1 MAKRYF
7 EFNNFRNLG
16 LEGNTHNK
24 IVINNSLEKGK
35 LGNLVILIGANN
47 SGKSNVLDGILE
59 YGNNQLNNRD
69 VTTLSFNESDRKPS
83 ISLVYEDDDAHIEK
97 ILDFEG
103 KQFKNTKISK
113 DTNENDIISK
123 DIAVNSLQNIVNYA
137 RQYLGSNNEF
147 ESGFNELLNEVI
159 VDGAFNVHHKIKFNN
174 WSIKVKSYI
183 GRNSWYRN
191 LYNVIESS
199 ELTKIIKN
207 SESKEDAYI
216 QKTYDFKF
224 EPNIIKYQEKQISS
238 NEMNC
243 SIDSLEGNLFF
254 KSVFKAIGI
263 DISEIINGYKQYEQ
277 FKNPASL
284 NKLRKMTDKK
294 IEKLNEQFNKL
305 YFAESDEYKFTIDIS
320 SNNIGFGM
328 ARGEGEDPIMIE
340 MQSTG
345 FRWFFNLYFNFI
357 CSNELKPGDII
368 IMDEPATN
376 LHPEG
381 QKELRS
387 FIKKFAIENDL
398 TFIIATHSPFLID
411 PDNYDELRLVSMLNN
426 RSSIDNLFSAVNIED
441 PDSLL
446 PIKDALTIKQNV
458 LYDMDTEVVWV
469 EGITDYN
476 YLTMFKKFLNIKN
489 ISFIPYNGN
498 GKNDDD
504 MKQILKKLI
513 DIKFFKC
520 GILVDSDKS
529 GKIMAK
535 LCQETKFKDRI
546 YQISDVNSNLIEIED
561 LFSQE
566 DKNKYESLNKKSEL
580 FKKSYYS
587 SMMKTTTS
595 IDDYSEET
603 INNFKKLFEVING

>member
-1 MAKRYF
+1 MARRYF

-69 VTTLSFNESDRKPS
+69 VTTLTFNESDRKPS

-103 KQFKNTKISK
+103 KKFKNSKIVK

-123 DIAVNSLQNIVNYA
+123 DIAVNSLQTIVNYA
-137 RQYLGSNNEF
+137 KQYLGSNSEF
-147 ESGFNELLNEVI
+147 VLGFNELLNEVI
-159 VDGAFNVHHKIKFNN
+159 VDGTFNINHKNKFND
-174 WSIKVKSYI
+174 WSIKVKNYTN
-183 GRNSWYRN
+183 RNSWCRN
-191 LYNVIESS
+191 LYNAIESS
-199 ELTKIIKN
+199 ELAKIIKN
-207 SESKEDAYI
+207 SDSKEEAYI

-305 YFAESDEYKFTIDIS
+305 YFAESDEYKFTIDIG

-328 ARGEGEDPIMIE
+328 ARGEDEDPIMIE

-381 QKELRS
+381 QKELRT

-411 PDNYDELRLVSMLNN
+411 PDNYDELRLISMLNN

-498 GKNDDD
+498 GKDDDD
-504 MKQILKKLI
+504 MKIILKKLI

-546 YQISDVNSNLIEIED
+546 YQIGDVNSNLIEIED

-566 DKNKYESLNKKSEL
+566 DKNKYESLNKKSDL